1 MIKAD
6 WLEVIGDTVLHPNK
20 NGVIPICQNEYEKA
34 KIIIGGNARVIGDDA
49 CALRLFGDG
58 ETTIRD
64 NAELVSANSRGTVLF
79 DDGFAWSSTYIPKAT
94 LYLNGGKAVNTGT
107 GSVVSWESQ
116 KIFSDAEIGWK
127 TDTEVK
133 SRTEPVLAVGGAE
146 YMPDGYEIVEND
158 GYYYLCMLPEQVSL
172 ERQADDQAAAAGMG
186 ASLEEEST
194 EDTGGRE
201 ADLTVEEEL
210 LTSDSDSKES
220 GAGSAESEGKP
231 EDGTEPTERE
241 EKSESRT
248 ESSEA
253 EKESESDLKSTED
266 EKDPESDSEPTEDK
280 KDSES
285 ELPEG
290 EVEPEETGRPSEE
303 NGSSESSLLPSAD
316 SDTEGAGDAP
326 SSESDGSEDSSEPS
340 EKDRRTEDA
349 VLPPNKEE
357 ALKKEEPESDQSGR

>member
-1 MIKAD
+1 M
-6 WLEVIGDTVLHPNK
+6 
-20 NGVIPICQNEYEKA
+20 
-34 KIIIGGNARVIGDDA
+34 
-49 CALRLFGDG
+49 RLFGDG

-158 GYYYLCMLPEQVSL
+158 GYYYLCMIPEQVSL

-194 EDTGGRE
+194 EDTEGRE

-210 LTSDSDSKES
+210 LPSDSDSKES
-220 GAGSAESEGKP
+220 GSGPAESEGKP
-231 EDGTEPTERE
+231 EDGTE
-241 EKSESRT
+241 
-248 ESSEA
+248 SSEG

-326 SSESDGSEDSSEPS
+326 SSESDGSGDSSEPS

-349 VLPPNKEE
+349 VLPPDKEE
-357 ALKKEEPESDQSGR
+357 ALKKEESESDQSGR